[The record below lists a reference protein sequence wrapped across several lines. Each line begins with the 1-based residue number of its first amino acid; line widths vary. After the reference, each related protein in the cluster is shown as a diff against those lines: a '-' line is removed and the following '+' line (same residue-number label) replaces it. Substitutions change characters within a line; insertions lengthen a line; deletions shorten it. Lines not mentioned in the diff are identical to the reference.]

1 MQECTRHDLR
11 AAREAAKMPRWKLA
25 QEINYSEGTIRAWED
40 GDSLP
45 DPEDVWKI
53 AKATGAGVDL
63 WWRWMRST
71 YECCREILPAMP
83 LANGTLASVVNT
95 RHRIA
100 DMQPLLICAERDSI
114 DGVIDD
120 PVNAAK
126 TAEAARHTA
135 AALLEMAKRLEQKG
149 G

>member
-45 DPEDVWKI
+45 DPEDVWKL
-53 AKATGAGVDL
+53 AKATGAGVEL

-71 YECCREILPAMP
+71 YECCREILPPMP
-83 LANGTLASVVNT
+83 PANGTLASVVNT
-95 RHRIA
+95 RHQIA
-100 DMQPLLICAERDSI
+100 DIQPMLDHAERDSV

-120 PVNAAK
+120 PAH
-126 TAEAARHTA
+126 AARTASAARKTA
-135 AALLEMAKRLEQKG
+135 AALLDMAERLEQKG

>member
-45 DPEDVWKI
+45 DPEDVWKV

-71 YECCREILPAMP
+71 YECCREILPPKP
-83 LANGTLASVVNT
+83 LVNGVLASVVNA
-95 RHRIA
+95 RHQIA
-100 DMQPLLICAERDSI
+100 DILPLLESTERDSV
-114 DGVIDD
+114 DGQIDD
-120 PVNAAK
+120 RTGAIQ
-126 TAEAARHTA
+126 TAREAREAAS
-135 AALLEMAKRLEQKG
+135 ALLDMAQRLEQKG
-149 G
+149 V